1 MTWGEIKKQVQV
13 LCNEPE
19 KSDFEADYGFGL
31 VSAANSCLK
40 DLANTSAKFHDT
52 LRISMP
58 EVENILQTERDES
71 FSHVSEPIQFSA
83 ELSVSGIYSYV
94 FECDGEADVS
104 IYDGDTSVVTIN
116 CRQSKSFVRY
126 SGFFDATEG
135 NVVKIEFSGEFLYKI
150 RNIAIY
156 PSRVSTNP
164 DDIPDWASYYSFE
177 MRRLVSEVSENKFK
191 AFDDKLPVTLNGQ
204 PISDF
209 AFDGDSVIMVSSD
222 YHGEIGIPYT
232 RYPTMLTE
240 ESPDDTE
247 IDLDL
252 ASQDL
257 MPYFIA
263 ARVYMDYDT
272 QKSIIYK
279 NEYEVRKQTTY
290 NDLPVHSEW
299 VSRYGWCYK

>member
-52 LRISMP
+52 LRISIP
-58 EVENILQTERDES
+58 EIKNILQTERDES
-71 FSHVSEPIQFSA
+71 FVHDSDLLEFTAKAPI
-83 ELSVSGIYSYV
+83 SGTYSYV
-94 FECDGEADVS
+94 FECDGEAAIAISVSDV
-104 IYDGDTSVVTIN
+104 YKVVISG
-116 CRQSKSFVRY
+116 RQSKSFIRY
-126 SGFFDATEG
+126 SGFFDAKVG
-135 NVVKIEFSGEFLYKI
+135 NVLKIIFGGEYLYKI

-156 PSRVSTNP
+156 PSRVSTSP
-164 DDIPDWASYYSFE
+164 DDIPDWAGYYSFE
-177 MRRLVSEVSENKFK
+177 MRRLVSEVAGNKFK
-191 AFDDKLPVTLNGQ
+191 SFDDKLPVTVNGQ
-204 PISDF
+204 PISGF
-209 AFDGDSVIMVSSD
+209 AFDGDSVIMIPSD

-279 NEYEVRKQTTY
+279 NEYESRKQTIY

-299 VSRYGWCYK
+299 VSHYGWCYK